1 MVAVAEVIKVGVLG
15 GRGRV
20 GSEVCRAVE
29 AADDT
34 ELVAVVDVDDEPD
47 ALVTAGAE
55 VVVDFTH
62 PDAVMDNLEFCID
75 HGIHAVVGTTG
86 FDDERLATVRGWLE
100 ASPTT
105 GVLIA
110 PNFAIGAIL
119 MMRFAA
125 VAAPFYE
132 SVEVVELH
140 HPDKADAPSGTA
152 RRTAELIAAAR
163 REAGSPPVPDA
174 TSSGL
179 EGARG
184 ADVDGIRVH
193 GLRVRGLVAHQEVI
207 LGGVGETLTIRH
219 DSLDRA
225 SFTPGVLTGV
235 RRIGSRPGADGR
247 ARGLPRPGLKA
258 TVARPPRAGAHC
270 GGDDRTPTRP
280 GAQSDVVPQGQ
291 PPGRPELRPG
301 GAALRARPAGA
312 GARGAAAA

>member
-1 MVAVAEVIKVGVLG
+1 LVAVTDVIKVGVLG

-34 ELVAVVDVDDEPD
+34 DLVAVVDVDDELD
-47 ALVTAGAE
+47 DLVTSGAQ

-62 PDAVMDNLEFCID
+62 PDVVMDNLEFCID

-86 FDDERLATVRGWLE
+86 FDDERLATLRGWLE
-100 ASPTT
+100 GSPST
-105 GVLIA
+105 GVLVA

-163 REAGSPPVPDA
+163 RDAGSPPVPDA
-174 TSSGL
+174 TTTSL

-184 ADVDGIRVH
+184 ADVAGIRVH

-207 LGGVGETLTIRH
+207 LGGLGETLTIRH

-235 RRIGSRPGADGR
+235 RKVA
-247 ARGLPRPGLKA
+247 AHPGL
-258 TVARPPRAGAHC
+258 TVGLEAFL
-270 GGDDRTPTRP
+270 DLD
-280 GAQSDVVPQGQ
+280 
-291 PPGRPELRPG
+291 
-301 GAALRARPAGA
+301 
-312 GARGAAAA
+312 